1 MTSWPAMKPRAI
13 CIYPKPETA
22 TIPGTETYVTP
33 DIAEPIIAKATTY
46 HDCFLLPVKKL
57 ALSDLRPESQA
68 MRSTNAK
75 YAAIVRTI
83 VNGFIFNEFSTTV
96 QKHCPVARTQD

>member
-1 MTSWPAMKPRAI
+1 MKRLR
-13 CIYPKPETA
+13 
-22 TIPGTETYVTP
+22 
-33 DIAEPIIAKATTY
+33 IITL
-46 HDCFLLPVKKL
+46 DCFLLPVKKL

-68 MRSTNAK
+68 MRSTDAK